1 VAEPPSGPGWAGED
15 DPKGGAI
22 LKITFAGLL
31 SCSGENKLPKCALPH
46 RPNSPGRATLLQR
59 TVDLTLTPRL
69 FRTNSVRG
77 PKCPV
82 PPWSRTVGEPRAAAR
97 LFHFSEWICISQN
110 FNDRRARAAREPK
123 TGGAYPPEAFSVSGL
138 TLSFVILLLCA
149 ADDVAIGIRFVG

>member
-59 TVDLTLTPRL
+59 TVDLTLTPDCSAGLCSRAQL
-69 FRTNSVRG
+69 PLYPRG
-77 PKCPV
+77 RGQ
-82 PPWSRTVGEPRAAAR
+82 WESRVTPRGSFI
-97 LFHFSEWICISQN
+97 LSEWICISQN
-110 FNDRRARAAREPK
+110 FSDRRARAAKERAK
-123 TGGAYPPEAFSVSGL
+123 
-138 TLSFVILLLCA
+138 
-149 ADDVAIGIRFVG
+149 RW